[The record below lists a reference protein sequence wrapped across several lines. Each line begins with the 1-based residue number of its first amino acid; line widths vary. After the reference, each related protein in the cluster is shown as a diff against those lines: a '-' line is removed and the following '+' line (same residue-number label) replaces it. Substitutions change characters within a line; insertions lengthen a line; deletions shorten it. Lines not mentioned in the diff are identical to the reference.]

1 MSMEPLIFEKS
12 RPGRRAYSLPPL
24 DVPAHPVEEL
34 LPPHLLRQ
42 HPPAWPEVSEPELLR
57 HYVRLSQLN
66 YSVDTGFYPLGSCTM
81 KYNPKLNERVAAL
94 DGFRHGHPLQP
105 EETMQGFLQLM
116 YELSEALKAI
126 TGLADV
132 SLQPAAGAQGEL
144 TGVLMIRA
152 YHHDRRDFQRRKIL
166 IPDSAHGTNPASA
179 AMAGFEVVTIRS
191 NAAGRIDIAEL
202 ERHLGEDVA
211 ALMLT
216 NPNTLGIFERDV
228 LLIERLVH
236 EAGAL
241 FYMDGANLNAL
252 IGLVRPG
259 DMGVDC
265 LHINLH
271 KTFSTPHGGG
281 GPGAGPVCVSDRLK
295 PYLPVPRIVY
305 RDGRYGLDWNAPK
318 SIGRVHSFFGNVGMF
333 IRAYAYIRMLGADG
347 LQRVSRDAILNA
359 NYLLSRIR
367 HVYQQP
373 YPETPMHEFVVS
385 AADFKRFGVRT
396 MDIAKRL
403 LDYGFHAPTVYFPLI
418 VPEAMLIEPT
428 ETETKQTLDAFAEA
442 LLAIA
447 REAETDPD
455 QLRSAPHR
463 TPVRRLNDA
472 LAARLL
478 NVAWNPAEQDSSERE
493 PVAPASAAP

>member
-1 MSMEPLIFEKS
+1 MELLIFEKS
-12 RPGRRAYSLPPL
+12 RAGRRAFSLPPL
-24 DVPAHPVEEL
+24 DVPERPLEEL
-34 LPPHLLRQ
+34 LPAHLLRR
-42 HPPAWPEVSEPELLR
+42 HPAQLPEVSEPELLR

-94 DGFRHGHPLQP
+94 EGFRHVHPLQP
-105 EETMQGFLQLM
+105 EETVQGLLQLM
-116 YELSEALKAI
+116 AELAEALKTI
-126 TGLADV
+126 TGLAAV

-144 TGVLMIRA
+144 TGILMIRA
-152 YHHDRRDFQRRKIL
+152 YHHDHGQSQRRKIL

-191 NAAGRIDIAEL
+191 NSAGRIDIADL
-202 ERHLGEDVA
+202 ERHLDNEVA

-216 NPNTLGIFERDV
+216 NPNTLGIFERDI
-228 LLIERLVH
+228 LTIERLVH

-241 FYMDGANLNAL
+241 LYMDGANLNAL
-252 IGLVRPG
+252 VGLVRPG

-265 LHINLH
+265 LHVNLH

-281 GPGAGPVCVSDRLK
+281 GPGAGPVCVSERLV
-295 PYLPVPRIVY
+295 PYLPIPRIVR
-305 RDGRYGLDWNAPK
+305 RDHGYALEWDAPK

-333 IRAYAYIRMLGADG
+333 IRAYAYIRMLGAEG
-347 LQRVSRDAILNA
+347 LERVSRNAILNA

-367 HVYQQP
+367 HVYRQP

-418 VPEAMLIEPT
+418 VPEALLIEPT
-428 ETETKQTLDAFAEA
+428 ETETKQTLDAFADA
-442 LLAIA
+442 LLFIA
-447 REAETDPD
+447 REAEENPEL
-455 QLRSAPHR
+455 LRSAPHS

-472 LAARLL
+472 LAARVL
-478 NVAWNPAEQDSSERE
+478 NVAWNGHEE
-493 PVAPASAAP
+493 PVPEQSSAL

>member
-1 MSMEPLIFEKS
+1 MEPLIFEKS
-12 RPGRRAYSLPPL
+12 RPGRRAFSLPPL
-24 DVPAHPVEEL
+24 DVPEQPVEAL
-34 LPPHLLRQ
+34 LPAHLLRRQ
-42 HPPAWPEVSEPELLR
+42 PASLPEVSEPELLR

-81 KYNPKLNERVAAL
+81 KYNPKLNERAAAL
-94 DGFRHGHPLQP
+94 DGFRHVHPLQP
-105 EETMQGFLQLM
+105 EETVQGLLQLM
-116 YELSEALKAI
+116 VELAEALKTI
-126 TGLADV
+126 TGLAAV
-132 SLQPAAGAQGEL
+132 SLQPAAGAHGEL
-144 TGVLMIRA
+144 TGILMIRA
-152 YHHDRRDFQRRKIL
+152 YHLDRGEPQRRKIL

-179 AMAGFEVVTIRS
+179 AMAGFDVVTIRS
-191 NAAGRIDIAEL
+191 NSAGRIDLAEL
-202 ERHLGEDVA
+202 ESHLGEDVA

-216 NPNTLGIFERDV
+216 NPNTLGIFERDI

-236 EAGAL
+236 QAGAL
-241 FYMDGANLNAL
+241 LYMDGANLNAL

-281 GPGAGPVCVSDRLK
+281 GPGAGPVCVSERLV
-295 PYLPVPRIVY
+295 PYLPVPRIVRHGDHY
-305 RDGRYGLDWNAPK
+305 ALDWNAPK
-318 SIGRVHSFFGNVGMF
+318 SIGRIHSFFGNVGMF
-333 IRAYAYIRMLGADG
+333 IRAYAYIRMLGPEG
-347 LQRVSRDAILNA
+347 IQRVSRDAILNA

-367 HVYQQP
+367 HVYRQP

-385 AADFKRFGVRT
+385 GADFKRFGVRT

-403 LDYGFHAPTVYFPLI
+403 LDYGFHAPTIYFPLI
-418 VPEAMLIEPT
+418 VPEALLIEPT

-447 REAETDPD
+447 REAETAPEL
-455 QLRSAPHR
+455 LRSAPHR

-472 LAARLL
+472 LAARVL
-478 NVAWNPAEQDSSERE
+478 NVAWHEQEEQPAPTQ
-493 PVAPASAAP
+493 PAPSLP

>member
-1 MSMEPLIFEKS
+1 MEPLIFEKS
-12 RPGRRAYSLPPL
+12 QPGRRAFSLPPL
-24 DVPAHPVEEL
+24 DVPEQPLDEL
-34 LPPHLLRQ
+34 LPAHLLRHQ
-42 HPPAWPEVSEPELLR
+42 PAPLPEVSEPELLR

-94 DGFRHGHPLQP
+94 EGFRHAHPLQP
-105 EETMQGFLQLM
+105 EETVQGLLQLM
-116 YELSEALKAI
+116 DELAEALKSI
-126 TGLADV
+126 TGLAAV
-132 SLQPAAGAQGEL
+132 SLQPAAGAHGEL
-144 TGVLMIRA
+144 TGILMIRA
-152 YHHDRRDFQRRKIL
+152 YHLDRGEAQRRKIL

-179 AMAGFEVVTIRS
+179 AMVGFEVVTIRS
-191 NAAGRIDIAEL
+191 NSAGRIDLGEL
-202 ERHLGEDVA
+202 ERHLGDDVA

-216 NPNTLGIFERDV
+216 NPNTLGIFERDI
-228 LLIERLVH
+228 LTIERLVH
-236 EAGAL
+236 QAGAL
-241 FYMDGANLNAL
+241 LYMDGANLNAL

-265 LHINLH
+265 LHVNLH

-281 GPGAGPVCVSDRLK
+281 GPGAGPVCVSDRLA
-295 PYLPVPRIVY
+295 PYLPVPRIV
-305 RDGRYGLDWNAPK
+305 RRGERYALDWDAPK

-347 LQRVSRDAILNA
+347 IQRVSRDAILNA

-385 AADFKRFGVRT
+385 AAAFKRFGVRT

-418 VPEAMLIEPT
+418 VPEALLIEPT
-428 ETETKQTLDAFAEA
+428 ETETKQTLDAFADA
-442 LLAIA
+442 LLSIA
-447 REAETDPD
+447 REAETEPEL
-455 QLRSAPHR
+455 LRSAPHR

-478 NVAWNPAEQDSSERE
+478 NVAWNGQAKHETVPSAPSS
-493 PVAPASAAP
+493 

>member
-1 MSMEPLIFEKS
+1 MELLIFEKS

-24 DVPAHPVEEL
+24 DVPECPPEDL
-34 LPPHLLRQ
+34 LPRNLLRQ
-42 HPPAWPEVSEPELLR
+42 QPAELPEVSEPELLR

-81 KYNPKLNERVAAL
+81 KYNPKLNERIAAF
-94 DGFRHGHPLQP
+94 DGFQHVHPLQP
-105 EETMQGFLQLM
+105 EETVQGILQLM
-116 YELSEALKAI
+116 HELEEVLKTI
-126 TGLADV
+126 TGLSGV

-152 YHHDRRDFQRRKIL
+152 YHHDRGEAQRRKIL

-179 AMAGFEVVTIRS
+179 AIAGFEVVTIRS
-191 NAAGRIDIAEL
+191 NAAGRIDVADL
-202 ERHLGEDVA
+202 EAHLDDDVA

-216 NPNTLGIFERDV
+216 NPNTLGIFEREV
-228 LLIERLVH
+228 LSIERLVH

-252 IGLVRPG
+252 VGLVRPG

-281 GPGAGPVCVSDRLK
+281 GPGAGPVCVSERLV
-295 PYLPVPRIVY
+295 PYLPIPRIFF
-305 RDGRYGLDWNAPK
+305 RDGQYRLEWNAPK
-318 SIGRVHSFFGNVGMF
+318 TIGRVHSFFGNVGMF
-333 IRAYAYIRMLGADG
+333 VRAYAYIRMLGAKG
-347 LQRVSRDAILNA
+347 LQQVSRDAIVNA
-359 NYLLSRIR
+359 NYLLSRVR
-367 HVYQQP
+367 HVYQQL

-385 AADFKRFGVRT
+385 AASFKRFGVRT

-418 VPEAMLIEPT
+418 APEAMLIEPT
-428 ETETKQTLDAFAEA
+428 ETETKHTLDAFADA
-442 LLAIA
+442 LLMIA
-447 REAETDPD
+447 REAETTPEI
-455 QLRSAPHR
+455 LRSAPHN
-463 TPVRRLNDA
+463 TPVRRLN
-472 LAARLL
+472 
-478 NVAWNPAEQDSSERE
+478 
-493 PVAPASAAP
+493 

>member
-1 MSMEPLIFEKS
+1 MEPLIFEKS
-12 RPGRRAYSLPPL
+12 QPGRRAYSLPALDIPAQPL
-24 DVPAHPVEEL
+24 EEL
-34 LPPHLLRQ
+34 LPKHLLRQ
-42 HPPAWPEVSEPELLR
+42 QPAELPEVSEPELLR

-81 KYNPKLNERVAAL
+81 KYNPKLNERVAGL
-94 DGFRHGHPLQP
+94 EGFRALHPLQP
-105 EETMQGFLQLM
+105 DETVQGLLQLL
-116 YELSEALKAI
+116 YELGEALKAI

-132 SLQPAAGAQGEL
+132 TLQPAAGAQGEL

-152 YHHDRRDFQRRKIL
+152 YHLDRGEFQRQKVL

-191 NAAGRIDIAEL
+191 NDAGRIDLADL
-202 ERHLGEDVA
+202 ERHLGGDVA

-228 LLIERLVH
+228 LTIERLVH
-236 EAGAL
+236 ASGAL

-252 IGLVRPG
+252 VGLVRPG

-265 LHINLH
+265 LHLNLH

-281 GPGAGPVCVSDRLK
+281 GPGAGPVCVSERLR
-295 PYLPVPRIVY
+295 PYLPVPRILH
-305 RDGRYGLDWNAPK
+305 RDGRYVLDWNAPK
-318 SIGRVHSFFGNVGMF
+318 SIGRVHSFFGNVSVL

-347 LQRVSRDAILNA
+347 LQRVSRDALLNA

-367 HVYQQP
+367 HVYRQP
-373 YPETPMHEFVVS
+373 YPETPMHEFVVT
-385 AADFKRFGVRT
+385 AADFKPFGVRT

-428 ETETKQTLDAFAEA
+428 ETETKQTLDSFADA
-442 LLAIA
+442 LLSIA
-447 REAETDPD
+447 EEARTNPEV
-455 QLRSAPHR
+455 LRSAPHR

-472 LAARLL
+472 AAARVLD
-478 NVAWNPAEQDSSERE
+478 VAWRGQTEAVLTP
-493 PVAPASAAP
+493 

>member
-1 MSMEPLIFEKS
+1 MEPLIFEKS

-24 DVPAHPVEEL
+24 DVPSRPVEEL
-34 LPPHLLRQ
+34 LPAHLLRRT
-42 HPPAWPEVSEPELLR
+42 PAELPEVSEPELLR
-57 HYVRLSQLN
+57 HYVRLSQQN

-94 DGFRHGHPLQP
+94 EGFRYVHPLQP
-105 EETMQGFLQLM
+105 EETVQGLLQLM
-116 YELSEALKAI
+116 YELGELLKTI

-132 SLQPAAGAQGEL
+132 CLQPAAGAQGEL
-144 TGVLMIRA
+144 TGVLMVRA
-152 YHHDRRDFQRRKIL
+152 YHLDRGEPQRRKIL

-179 AMAGFEVVTIRS
+179 AMAGFEVVTVRS
-191 NAAGRIDIAEL
+191 NAAGRIDLADL
-202 ERHLGEDVA
+202 ERHLNEEVA

-216 NPNTLGIFERDV
+216 NPNTLGIFEKDV
-228 LLIERLVH
+228 LIIERLVH

-252 IGLVRPG
+252 VGLVRPG

-281 GPGAGPVCVSDRLK
+281 GPGAGPVCVSERLQ
-295 PYLPVPRIVY
+295 PYLPVPRIVL
-305 RDGRYGLDWNAPK
+305 REGRYELNWDAPK

-333 IRAYAYIRMLGADG
+333 VRAYAYIRMMGAEG
-347 LQRVSRDAILNA
+347 LSRVSRDAILNA

-367 HVYQQP
+367 HVYRPP
-373 YPETPMHEFVVS
+373 YSETPMHEFVIS
-385 AADFKRFGVRT
+385 LADFKRFGIRA
-396 MDIAKRL
+396 MDVAKRL

-418 VPEAMLIEPT
+418 VPESMLIEPT
-428 ETETKQTLDAFAEA
+428 ETESKQTLDAFADA

-447 REAETDPD
+447 REAETTPEV
-455 QLRSAPHR
+455 LRTAPHR

-478 NVAWNPAEQDSSERE
+478 NVAWQTRTE
-493 PVAPASAAP
+493 PVSAGNESS